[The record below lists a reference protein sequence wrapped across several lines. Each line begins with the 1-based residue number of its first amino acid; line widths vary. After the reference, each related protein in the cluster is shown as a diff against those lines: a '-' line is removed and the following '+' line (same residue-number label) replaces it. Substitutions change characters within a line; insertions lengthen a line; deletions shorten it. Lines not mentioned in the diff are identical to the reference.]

1 MEMEGE
7 GRTLDA
13 LEDTFREKHGGA
25 GMESVDARAWDGY
38 EHGGLGESGLDE
50 MF

>member
-1 MEMEGE
+1 
-7 GRTLDA
+7 LK
-13 LEDTFREKHGGA
+13 LEDTFWENRGGDG
-25 GMESVDARAWDGY
+25 GMESGGVGASAWDDY

>member
-1 MEMEGE
+1 
-7 GRTLDA
+7 
-13 LEDTFREKHGGA
+13 
-25 GMESVDARAWDGY
+25 MESGSVSAGAWDDY